1 MFVNEQE
8 TFMFKANNKNVNF
21 PTQFC
26 VENISYRF
34 GATGSIEL
42 CLKGSVWNF
51 FRLITVLLISLTC

>member
-1 MFVNEQE
+1 
-8 TFMFKANNKNVNF
+8 MFKANNKSVNF